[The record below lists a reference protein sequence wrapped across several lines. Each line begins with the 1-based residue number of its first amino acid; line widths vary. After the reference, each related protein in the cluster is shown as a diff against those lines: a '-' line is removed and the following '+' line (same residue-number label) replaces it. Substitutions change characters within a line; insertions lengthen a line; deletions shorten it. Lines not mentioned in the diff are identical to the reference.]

1 MSIRSR
7 LTLSFALLAALSVL
21 AAAIVGYTS
30 TSTRVRSEIDS
41 TLRDVVS
48 RAIGP
53 GPDGRVCRYL
63 LADEPPE
70 ANGGGGNRRPRRAF
84 ELPDARV
91 QCIDE
96 QGAVLVDDRLLN
108 DPTRTLPV
116 DDRDRDIARRRI
128 DEESATAAG
137 GQPPERVLRIPGVG
151 AAQRSAP
158 GRGVRLRSSHV
169 DSSHL
174 RIATG
179 GIAGGGAFMVARDLK
194 ESDRVLGALGDR
206 FALIGL
212 LVTLVAAALGAFVA
226 GAIARPIRMLTDVTS
241 SIAASGGLDDDT
253 SIAAGITER
262 RDELGRLAQ
271 SFSSMIGSLRTSR
284 AQQRQLAQ
292 DAGHELRT
300 PLTTL
305 RTNVEVLAKYPDLPA
320 DKRATVLYEMVD
332 ELRELSTLTDE
343 LLVLAADATPDD
355 PVVSVD
361 LAELATRSIER
372 FQRRTG
378 RSVLNTA
385 TTTVVRGRRLQLSR
399 AIDNILANSAKFD
412 TTTLPIEVTVDSGR
426 ISVRDHGP
434 GFPAADLDRVF
445 DRFFRSDE
453 ARSLP
458 GTGLGLA
465 IAADAA
471 ASHRGTASA
480 SNHPDGGAVVTLTL
494 RDADGPTRTTGTS

>member
-41 TLRDVVS
+41 TLRDVVA

-53 GPDGRVCRYL
+53 GPDGRVCRSL
-63 LADEPPE
+63 LTDEAPGT
-70 ANGGGGNRRPRRAF
+70 NGGGGNRQRRRSIY
-84 ELPDARV
+84 LPDARA
-91 QCIDE
+91 QCVDE
-96 QGAVLVDDRLLN
+96 KGAILVDDRLLN
-108 DPTRTLPV
+108 DPARALPV
-116 DDRDRDIARRRI
+116 DDRDRVIARQRI
-128 DEESATAAG
+128 DEESATAPG

-151 AAQRSAP
+151 AAQRSAL
-158 GRGVRLRSSHV
+158 GRGVRLRSSKV
-169 DSSHL
+169 DSSRL

-194 ESDRVLGALGDR
+194 ESDRVLGALRDR

-226 GAIARPIRMLTDVTS
+226 RAIAHPIRRLTDVTS

-320 DKRATVLYEMVD
+320 DKRATVLHEMVD

-355 PVVSVD
+355 PVVSID
-361 LAELATRSIER
+361 LAELAMRSIER

-378 RSVLNTA
+378 RSVHTTA
-385 TTTVVRGRRLQLSR
+385 TTTAVRGRRLQLSR

-412 TTTLPIEVTVDSGR
+412 TTTLPVEVTVDAGR
-426 ISVRDHGP
+426 LSVRDHGP
-434 GFPAADLDRVF
+434 GFPSADLDRVF
-445 DRFFRSDE
+445 DRFFRSDV

-465 IAADAA
+465 IVADAA
-471 ASHRGTASA
+471 AAHHGTASA

-494 RDADGPTRTTGTS
+494 HDADAPPGPDGTA

>member
-7 LTLSFALLAALSVL
+7 LTLSFAVLAAASVL

-41 TLRDVVS
+41 TLRDVVT
-48 RAIGP
+48 RVIGP
-53 GPDGRVCRYL
+53 GPDGRVCRSL
-63 LADEPPE
+63 LADQPARE
-70 ANGGGGNRRPRRAF
+70 NGGLGDRQRRRAF
-84 ELPDARV
+84 DLPDARA

-96 QGAVLVDDRLLN
+96 QGTVLVDDRLLN
-108 DPTRTLPV
+108 DPTRALPV
-116 DDRDRDIARRRI
+116 DDKDRAIARQRI
-128 DEESATAAG
+128 DEELAAAG
-137 GQPPERVLRIPGVG
+137 SGPPARDVPIPAVG
-151 AAQRSAP
+151 AADRSAL
-158 GRGVRLRSSHV
+158 GRLVRLRSSKV
-169 DSSHL
+169 DTSEL

-179 GIAGGGAFMVARDLK
+179 AIAGGGAFMVARDLK
-194 ESDRVLGALGDR
+194 ESARVLGALRNR

-226 GAIARPIRMLTDVTS
+226 RAFARPIHVLTEVTA

-253 SIAAGITER
+253 AIAAGITER
-262 RDELGRLAQ
+262 RDELGRLAH
-271 SFSSMIGSLRTSR
+271 SFSTMIGSLRTSR

-320 DKRATVLYEMVD
+320 DKRATILHEMD
-332 ELRELSTLTDE
+332 EELRELSTLTDE

-355 PVVSVD
+355 PVAPID
-361 LAELATRSIER
+361 LAELVGRSIDR
-372 FQRRTG
+372 FERRTG
-378 RSVLNTA
+378 RSVLLAA
-385 TTTVVRGRRLQLSR
+385 TTTLVRGRRLQLSR

-412 TTTLPIEVTVDSGR
+412 STSLPIEVTVADGQ

-434 GFPAADLDRVF
+434 GFQSADLDRVF
-445 DRFFRSDE
+445 DRFYRSDS

-465 IAADAA
+465 IVADAA
-471 ASHRGTASA
+471 ASHHGTATA
-480 SNHPDGGAVVTLTL
+480 SNHPDGGAVVSLTL
-494 RDADGPTRTTGTS
+494 HDAGPPPTSAGMS

>member
-7 LTLSFALLAALSVL
+7 LTLSFAVLAALSVL

-41 TLRDVVS
+41 TLREVVG

-53 GPDGRVCRYL
+53 GPDGRVCRSL
-63 LADEPPE
+63 LDVAPPG
-70 ANGGGGNRRPRRAF
+70 ANDGGGDRQRRRAF
-84 ELPDARV
+84 DLPDVRA

-96 QGAVLVDDRLLN
+96 QGTVLVDDRLLN
-108 DPTRTLPV
+108 DPTRALPV
-116 DDRDRDIARRRI
+116 DDRDRAIARQRI
-128 DEESATAAG
+128 DEEPAAG
-137 GQPPERVLRIPGVG
+137 AGQPPSRVVRIPGVDT
-151 AAQRSAP
+151 AQRGALR
-158 GRGVRLRSSHV
+158 RGVRLRSSKV
-169 DSSHL
+169 DSSEL

-179 GIAGGGAFMVARDLK
+179 AIAGGGAFMVARDLK
-194 ESDRVLGALGDR
+194 ESDRVLGALRDR

-212 LVTLVAAALGAFVA
+212 LVTLAAAALGAFVA
-226 GAIARPIRMLTDVTS
+226 RAFARPIHMLTEVTA
-241 SIAASGGLDDDT
+241 SIASSGGLDNDT
-253 SIAAGITER
+253 AIEPGITGR
-262 RDELGRLAQ
+262 RDELGRLAL

-320 DKRATVLYEMVD
+320 DKRATILHEMD
-332 ELRELSTLTDE
+332 EELRELSTLTDE

-355 PVVSVD
+355 PVVSID
-361 LAELATRSIER
+361 LAELVTRSIER

-378 RSVLNTA
+378 RSVRNAA
-385 TTTVVRGRRLQLSR
+385 TTTMLRGRRLQLSR
-399 AIDNILANSAKFD
+399 AVDNILANSAKFD
-412 TTTLPIEVTVDSGR
+412 PTSLPIEVTVDAGR

-434 GFPAADLDRVF
+434 GFESADLDRVF
-445 DRFFRSDE
+445 DRFFRSDA
-453 ARSLP
+453 ARSLS

-465 IAADAA
+465 IVADAA
-471 ASHRGTASA
+471 ASHHGTATA

-494 RDADGPTRTTGTS
+494 HDADSPRDGTESP

>member
-7 LTLSFALLAALSVL
+7 LTLSFAVLAALSVL

-41 TLRDVVS
+41 TLREVVG

-53 GPDGRVCRYL
+53 GPDGRVCRSL
-63 LADEPPE
+63 LDVAPPG
-70 ANGGGGNRRPRRAF
+70 ANDGGGDRQRRHAF
-84 ELPDARV
+84 DLPDARA

-96 QGAVLVDDRLLN
+96 QGSVLVDDRLLN
-108 DPTRTLPV
+108 DPTRALPV
-116 DDRDRDIARRRI
+116 DDRDRAIARQRI
-128 DEESATAAG
+128 DEESVAAEA
-137 GQPPERVLRIPGVG
+137 GQPLSRVVRIPGVD
-151 AAQRSAP
+151 APKRSALS
-158 GRGVRLRSSHV
+158 RGVRLRSSKV
-169 DSSHL
+169 DSSEL

-179 GIAGGGAFMVARDLK
+179 GVAGGGAFMVARDLK
-194 ESDRVLGALGDR
+194 ESDRVLGALRDR

-226 GAIARPIRMLTDVTS
+226 RAFARPIHMLTEVTS
-241 SIAASGGLDDDT
+241 SIASSGGLDNET
-253 SIAAGITER
+253 AIEPGITAR
-262 RDELGRLAQ
+262 RDELGRLAH

-320 DKRATVLYEMVD
+320 EKRATILHEMD
-332 ELRELSTLTDE
+332 EELRELSTLTDE

-355 PVVSVD
+355 PVVSID
-361 LAELATRSIER
+361 LAELVTRSIER

-378 RSVLNTA
+378 RSVRSTA
-385 TTTVVRGRRLQLSR
+385 TTTMLRGRRLQLSR

-412 TTTLPIEVTVDSGR
+412 PTSFPIEATVDPGR

-434 GFPAADLDRVF
+434 GFESADLDRVF
-445 DRFFRSDE
+445 DRFFRSDA
-453 ARSLP
+453 ARSLS

-465 IAADAA
+465 IVADAA
-471 ASHRGTASA
+471 ASHHGTATA

-494 RDADGPTRTTGTS
+494 HDADSPVAPPQAG

>member
-21 AAAIVGYTS
+21 AAAVVGYTS

-41 TLRDVVS
+41 TLRDVVG

-53 GPDGRVCRYL
+53 GPDGRVCRSVL
-63 LADEPPE
+63 DGERTGSPAD
-70 ANGGGGNRRPRRAF
+70 GGNRNRRRAF
-84 ELPDARV
+84 DLTDARA

-108 DPTRTLPV
+108 DPTRVLPV
-116 DDRDRDIARRRI
+116 DDRDRAIARQRI
-128 DEESATAAG
+128 DEEVATPG
-137 GQPPERVLRIPGVG
+137 SGQPPTRVLRLPGVG
-151 AAQRSAP
+151 AAQRSVL
-158 GRGVRLRSSHV
+158 GRGVRLRNAKV
-169 DSSHL
+169 DDSQL

-179 GIAGGGAFMVARDLK
+179 AIAGGGAFMVARDLK
-194 ESDRVLGALGDR
+194 ESGRVLEALRDR

-226 GAIARPIRMLTDVTS
+226 RAIARPIRALTEVTS
-241 SIAASGGLDDDT
+241 SIAANGGLDEDT
-253 SIAAGITER
+253 AIASRITDR
-262 RDELGRLAQ
+262 KDELGRLAQ

-305 RTNVEVLAKYPDLPA
+305 RTNVEVLAKYPDLPT
-320 DKRATVLYEMVD
+320 DKRVAVLHEMD
-332 ELRELSTLTDE
+332 EELRELSTLTDE

-355 PVVSVD
+355 PVVTID

-378 RSVLNTA
+378 RSVIATA
-385 TTTVVRGRRLQLSR
+385 TTTPLRGRRLQLSR

-412 TTTLPIEVTVDSGR
+412 TTTRPIEVTVDAGR
-426 ISVRDHGP
+426 VSVRDHGP
-434 GFPAADLDRVF
+434 GFEPVDIDRVF
-445 DRFFRSDE
+445 DRFFRSDA

-465 IAADAA
+465 IVADAA
-471 ASHRGTASA
+471 ANHHGGAKA

-494 RDADGPTRTTGTS
+494 HDADSPTDQA

>member
-7 LTLSFALLAALSVL
+7 LTLSFAVLAALSVL

-41 TLRDVVS
+41 TLREVVS
-48 RAIGP
+48 RAVGP
-53 GPDGRVCRYL
+53 GPDGRVCRSL
-63 LADEPPE
+63 LADEPPG
-70 ANGGGGNRRPRRAF
+70 ANGGGGNRQRRRAF
-84 ELPDARV
+84 DLPDARA

-96 QGAVLVDDRLLN
+96 NGVVLVDDRLFN
-108 DPTRTLPV
+108 DPTRALPV
-116 DDRDRDIARRRI
+116 DDRDRTIARQRI
-128 DEESATAAG
+128 DEEPGAAG
-137 GQPPERVLRIPGVG
+137 AGQPPPSVVRIPRVG
-151 AAQRSAP
+151 TGGRNAF
-158 GRGVRLRSSHV
+158 GRGVRLRSSKA
-169 DSSHL
+169 DTSEL

-179 GIAGGGAFMVARDLK
+179 AIAGGGAFMVARDLE
-194 ESDRVLGALGDR
+194 ESDRVLGALRDR

-226 GAIARPIRMLTDVTS
+226 GAFARPIRVLTDVTA

-253 SIAAGITER
+253 AIEAGITKR
-262 RDELGRLAQ
+262 RDELGRLAH
-271 SFSSMIGSLRTSR
+271 SFASMIGSLRTSR

-320 DKRATVLYEMVD
+320 DKRATILHEMD
-332 ELRELSTLTDE
+332 EELRELTTLTDE

-355 PVVSVD
+355 PVVSLD

-378 RSVLNTA
+378 RSVRSNA

-399 AIDNILANSAKFD
+399 AIDNVLANSAKFD
-412 TTTLPIEVTVDSGR
+412 TTTLPIEVAVDAGR

-434 GFPAADLDRVF
+434 GFASADLDRVF
-445 DRFFRSDE
+445 DRFFRSDA

-465 IAADAA
+465 IVADAA
-471 ASHRGTASA
+471 ASHHGTATA

-494 RDADGPTRTTGTS
+494 HHTDSPPHPIEGA

>member
-7 LTLSFALLAALSVL
+7 LTLSFAVLAALSVL

-41 TLRDVVS
+41 TLREVVS

-53 GPDGRVCRYL
+53 GPDGRVCRSL
-63 LADEPPE
+63 LADDPLG
-70 ANGGGGNRRPRRAF
+70 AIGVGSRQRRRALD
-84 ELPDARV
+84 LPDARA

-96 QGAVLVDDRLLN
+96 KGAVLVDDRLLN
-108 DPTRTLPV
+108 DPTRALPV
-116 DDRDRDIARRRI
+116 DDRDRTIARQRI
-128 DEESATAAG
+128 EEVPATAG
-137 GQPPERVLRIPGVG
+137 VGVPPSRVVRIPGVG
-151 AAQRSAP
+151 AAERRAL
-158 GRGVRLRSSHV
+158 GRGVQLRSSEV
-169 DSSHL
+169 DGAAL

-179 GIAGGGAFMVARDLK
+179 PIAGGGAFMVARDLT
-194 ESDRVLGALGDR
+194 ESNRVLGALRDR

-226 GAIARPIRMLTDVTS
+226 GAFARPIRVLTDVTS

-253 SIAAGITER
+253 AIDVGITER
-262 RDELGRLAQ
+262 RDELGRLAH

-305 RTNVEVLAKYPDLPA
+305 RTNVEVLAKYPDLAA
-320 DKRATVLYEMVD
+320 DKRATILHEMD
-332 ELRELSTLTDE
+332 EELRELSTLTDE

-355 PVVSVD
+355 PVVPVD
-361 LAELATRSIER
+361 LAELTMRSIER
-372 FQRRTG
+372 FERRTG
-378 RSVLNTA
+378 RSVRSTA
-385 TTTVVRGRRLQLSR
+385 TTTVVPGRRLQLSR

-412 TTTLPIEVTVDSGR
+412 TTTDPIEVVVDAGR

-434 GFPAADLDRVF
+434 GFAAADIDRVF
-445 DRFFRSDE
+445 DRFFRSDA

-465 IAADAA
+465 IVADAA
-471 ASHRGTASA
+471 ASHHGTATA
-480 SNHPDGGAVVTLTL
+480 ANHPDGGAVVTLTL
-494 RDADGPTRTTGTS
+494 HAADAPTQPPNGG